1 MLELDTN
8 SHRIEIQS
16 GNTGLNIWNKVKKSK
31 LDRSSPPEVFLE
43 KGVLKSC
50 CNFTREDLSKCVTS
64 TSIKI
69 TLLHGC
75 TPVSLLHIFRAYF

>member
-31 LDRSSPPEVFLE
+31 LDRRNPSEVFLE

-69 TLLHGC
+69 TLLYGC